1 MSSFPSLDVDREA
14 CENIANACASSALAG
29 IFVGAALTLARGRPA
44 SVLPTYAL
52 NTCANF
58 TLVGTTYATALEANV
73 PIVSAD
79 YVRAL
84 AWVDDATLAVGAWDS
99 AVHLEAV

>member
-1 MSSFPSLDVDREA
+1 MTVDG
-14 CENIANACASSALAG
+14 AG
-29 IFVGAALTLARGRPA
+29 AVDLPAR
-44 SVLPTYAL
+44 
-52 NTCANF
+52 
-58 TLVGTTYATALEANV
+58 
-73 PIVSAD
+73 AD